1 MTYGVLIC
9 FNCSGVHRNLGVHIS
24 FVRSLDLDSWKPW
37 ELKAMYVG
45 GNDKARK
52 YFRMQGVRDLN
63 GQGKYNSKA
72 ARLYKKQVQHQYNKA
87 KTPPTSP
94 ATGPQATTSKMTVKP
109 IGGDAG
115 LDRMLAEMGL
125 SGGGQE
131 KKKSDVPVV
140 PPKSPSGT
148 FSLSAAIAR
157 NSPSPPVTSLGSSN
171 GDTVEPLSLPDP
183 IVKDEKKSH
192 SNGKLTA
199 TTALKVE
206 KSEKKSEAADSA
218 LFMKMMRKSSVRN
231 VFRFLRVAVILTT
244 PSPPNT
250 QGAKSKRKGRRR
262 KKLGGV
268 RLE

>member
-72 ARLYKKQVQHQYNKA
+72 ARLYKKQVQQQYSKA

-94 ATGPQATTSKMTVKP
+94 ATGPQASSSKMTVKP

-125 SGGGQE
+125 NGGQE
-131 KKKSDVPVV
+131 KKKSDVPVI

-157 NSPSPPVTSLGSSN
+157 NSPSPPVTSLGSN
-171 GDTVEPLSLPDP
+171 GGTVEPLSLPDP

-199 TTALKVE
+199 TAVLKVE
-206 KSEKKSEAADSA
+206 KSEKKSGAADSA
-218 LFMKMMRKSSVRN
+218 LLMKMMRKSSVRN
-231 VFRFLRVAVILTT
+231 VFRVVLRAFFYKP
-244 PSPPNT
+244 PSNT
-250 QGAKSKRKGRRR
+250 GS
-262 KKLGGV
+262 
-268 RLE
+268 EIET